1 MKKMLFVFNPN
12 SGKAKIKNVL
22 LNIIQILS
30 EADYEITVY
39 PTRAARDGYRYILG
53 NQGKYDVIACSGGD
67 GTVNEA
73 VAAVLR
79 YKGKKPPIAYIPSG
93 TTNDFATSLNIPKD
107 MISAAHNIA
116 EGVPMKIDIGL
127 VNRKRTFNYVAAF
140 GAFTKVSYAT
150 PQSLKNILGHQAY
163 VVEAVKSLSTLT
175 PYRMKIETDGRQIVD
190 SFIFGMVSN
199 TDSVG
204 GVKGITGNA
213 VDLRDGLFEVVLVKE
228 IKNPLELQQLITAL
242 VTQNL
247 DKSDLICTFKTKKIK
262 FVSEEPVK
270 WTLDGEFGGQHKTVT
285 FDVLKRAVE
294 FIVKP
299 KKKHDK
305 ITGITEHADTAGVID
320 AAEAVTEVNAASSDD
335 NEY

>member
-30 EADYEITVY
+30 EGDYEITVY
-39 PTRAARDGYRYILG
+39 PTRAARDGYRYILEH
-53 NQGKYDVIACSGGD
+53 QGMYDVIGCSGGD

-79 YKGKKPPIAYIPSG
+79 FKGEKPPIAYIPSG

-107 MISAAHNIA
+107 MIMAAQNIVDGKP
-116 EGVPMKIDIGL
+116 EKFDVGL
-127 VNRKRTFNYVAAF
+127 VNGKRTFNYVAAF

-163 VVEAVKSLSTLT
+163 IVEAVKSLSALK
-175 PYRMKIETDGRQIVD
+175 PYRMKIETDDTVIED
-190 SFIFGMVSN
+190 NFIYGMVSN
-199 TDSVG
+199 TESVG
-204 GVKGITGNA
+204 GVKGITGND
-213 VDLRDGLFEVVLVKE
+213 VDLKDGLFEVVLVKE
-228 IKNPLELQQLITAL
+228 IKNPLALQQLITAL

-247 DKSDLICTFKTKKIK
+247 EKCELIYTLKAKKIK
-262 FVSEEPVK
+262 FEGETPVK
-270 WTLDGEFGGQHKTVT
+270 WTLDGEFGGEHKEVT
-285 FDVLKRAVE
+285 FEVLKRAVE

-299 KKKHDK
+299 K
-305 ITGITEHADTAGVID
+305 DTTD
-320 AAEAVTEVNAASSDD
+320 VTE
-335 NEY
+335 